1 MGSNP
6 GYLLQSFLLYK
17 EKDDIPPNVSSFD
30 FFDMKSMQFKFGN
43 DKKEPNASKMIR
55 VSSLPRGPSLL
66 PTVIVGHFTLYTE
79 TMVWKLLKNSVHIT
93 FGLPFVHTS
102 AYTCIPHIVTLRFLL
117 YVLVLVD
124 YTIHFPYCIILTII
138 RTALKNVDHTV
149 NFITVL
155 LFLSYVL

>member
-1 MGSNP
+1 MGGKVCLMSTTV
-6 GYLLQSFLLYK
+6 FLKY
-17 EKDDIPPNVSSFD
+17 PPANNLNFHWRWRWWD
-30 FFDMKSMQFKFGN
+30 RIQAIFFNLFYFTKKKMTFHQTFHHLIFFDMKCMQFKIGN

-117 YVLVLVD
+117 YVLVL
-124 YTIHFPYCIILTII
+124 L
-138 RTALKNVDHTV
+138 
-149 NFITVL
+149 
-155 LFLSYVL
+155 YVLS